1 MLKHPPIFNYLEIDN
16 VIFMD
21 LMDLISP
28 GQKIR
33 DELRAPQQGCW
44 LLWNLYV
51 GQWETLQ
58 VRAGS
63 NVWLEASRSL
73 PIGCC
78 TNIRH

>member
-1 MLKHPPIFNYLEIDN
+1 MYVKTPIFNYLEIDN

-44 LLWNLYV
+44 PLWNLYV

-73 PIGCC
+73 PIGCW
-78 TNIRH
+78 TNVRY